1 MFQTQQR
8 WSCKCAFQIKTINQ
22 RLQTKR
28 PSNQKSNVCNAS
40 WKLLAE
46 RPFHSTSGLWA
57 WYTFSICVRGSK
69 AVCKSIIN
77 AAAAT
82 EEPAVLLHVDENV
95 TIKVSCLYLCLIFN
109 LSIVWCFYSGRKY
122 SVTNPHR
129 SMEWFWFWF
138 WSDESRETQAAAVDD
153 RHAAARPA
161 SGPVGYLPALTEVTW
176 WLTPAGEIDMFVVRL
191 CWIVVICW
199 TVSVRSAA
207 ARSSGSRQL
216 DSFFMRLETRAALIH
231 DGCKSASV
239 SRGRI
244 TERPHVF
251 ASWRLTSAMIPSP
264 FIQPQSH
271 TWSCGNIFVV
281 LFQSDRMKWFD
292 LDIFKCLLQPVNLL
306 RFHLKLFFIIS
317 SFSIPDFLILK
328 DVINTLVGRL
338 SSCTD
343 FRRAHAN
350 TLSSAATLRTLT

>member
-1 MFQTQQR
+1 MFSSLDIFPGFYHKNQNKTNQNGEAAQQHQIWDWMCTCRCFRRSSAEAANVLSYQNNQSTSSNQT
-8 WSCKCAFQIKTINQ
+8 A
-22 RLQTKR
+22 
-28 PSNQKSNVCNAS
+28 SNQKSKVCNAS

-138 WSDESRETQAAAVDD
+138 WSDGPRVTQAAAVDD

-292 LDIFKCLLQPVNLL
+292 LDIC
-306 RFHLKLFFIIS
+306 
-317 SFSIPDFLILK
+317 
-328 DVINTLVGRL
+328 
-338 SSCTD
+338 
-343 FRRAHAN
+343 
-350 TLSSAATLRTLT
+350 

>member
-1 MFQTQQR
+1 M
-8 WSCKCAFQIKTINQ
+8 
-22 RLQTKR
+22 
-28 PSNQKSNVCNAS
+28 CNAS

-46 RPFHSTSGLWA
+46 RPFLSTSGLWVC
-57 WYTFSICVRGSK
+57 YTFSICVRGSK

-138 WSDESRETQAAAVDD
+138 WSDGPRVTQAAAVDD

-292 LDIFKCLLQPVNLL
+292 LDIC
-306 RFHLKLFFIIS
+306 
-317 SFSIPDFLILK
+317 
-328 DVINTLVGRL
+328 
-338 SSCTD
+338 
-343 FRRAHAN
+343 
-350 TLSSAATLRTLT
+350 